1 MKIIKPLI
9 ALSLSL
15 ASASTFAWS
24 NHTLVSHTLLSTLPE
39 VRDAQPVKVETIES
53 FLIANEQK
61 LEAFLAKQETQMR
74 STLWHYAP
82 RPDAL
87 AFKATGNADTIRDRF
102 TRAIR
107 INPNM
112 KLPLY
117 LQLLPGDQRNN
128 KAIAPKDVTVF
139 NNVTYLADVQL
150 VQLTSGE
157 MVAPVDVATSA
168 NDEPDHGLDI
178 GLFTDSKT
186 DYGQE
191 YGFGV
196 QPFGNPNLEYGTQ
209 APFHMGFYHE
219 SSVLYSL
226 GAFLKETYPEYR
238 ISLFKQLS
246 EFAFENGHDYWG
258 WRFMGWGMHYI
269 ADFSNP
275 YHITPVPGNSTL
287 DTLYPGVLGLAGF
300 PQAQIDATQLVSN
313 RHTVLEDFQSLIMST
328 AFIKHNHEHQTIK
341 ALHAPETIREYK
353 HADIIHVFAKE
364 SYDKSVHINDVI
376 DQTMPDNFVSDVTV
390 EYSDLGVE
398 SQLVDIVKKESGDE
412 GFQSLLDTISDLLS
426 DFSSNGASYVQ
437 GIMAKDKPA
446 LGQVE

>member
-39 VRDAQPVKVETIES
+39 VRDAQPVKVESIES

>member
-9 ALSLSL
+9 ALSLGF
-15 ASASTFAWS
+15 ASAATLAWS

-61 LEAFLAKQETQMR
+61 LEVFLASQEIQMR
-74 STLWHYAP
+74 SILWHYAP

-87 AFKATGNADTIRDRF
+87 AFKATGDADTIRDRF

-117 LQLLPGDQRNN
+117 LQLLPGVQRDN
-128 KAIAPKDVTVF
+128 KAIAPKDITIF
-139 NNVTYLADVQL
+139 NDVGYLADVQL
-150 VQLTSGE
+150 VQLSEGD
-157 MVAPVDVATSA
+157 MVAPVDVATTA

-219 SSVLYSL
+219 SSLLYAA

-269 ADFSNP
+269 GDFSNP

-287 DTLYPGVLGLAGF
+287 DTLYPGILGLAGF
-300 PQAQIDATQLVSN
+300 PQAQKDATQLVSN

-328 AFIKHNHEHQTIK
+328 AFENHNHEHQTIK
-341 ALHAPETIREYK
+341 ALHAPETTREYK
-353 HADIIHVFAKE
+353 HADIIHVFAKG
-364 SYDKSVHINDVI
+364 SYDKSEHINDVI
-376 DQTMPDNFVSDVTV
+376 DQTMPENFVSDVTV
-390 EYSDLGVE
+390 EYSDLGVKSE
-398 SQLVDIVKKESGDE
+398 LIKIVKQESGDE
-412 GFQSLLDTISDLLS
+412 GVQSLLDSISDLLS
-426 DFSSNGASYVQ
+426 DFSENGASYIK
-437 GIMAKDKPA
+437 GIVDKK
-446 LGQVE
+446 

>member
-15 ASASTFAWS
+15 ASATTLAWS
-24 NHTLVSHTLLSTLPE
+24 NHTLVSNTLLSTLPE
-39 VRDAQPVKVETIES
+39 VRDAQPVKVEAIES
-53 FLIANEQK
+53 FLVANEQK
-61 LEAFLAKQETQMR
+61 LEVFLAKQESQMR
-74 STLWHYAP
+74 TNLWHYAP
-82 RPDAL
+82 RPNDL
-87 AFKATGNADTIRDRF
+87 AFKATGDASTIRDRF

-128 KAIAPKDVTVF
+128 KTIAPADVTIF
-139 NNVTYLADVQL
+139 NDHGYLADVQL
-150 VQLTSGE
+150 VQLSAGE

-191 YGFGV
+191 YGFGK
-196 QPFGNPNLEYGTQ
+196 QPFGNPNLEYSSQ

-219 SSVLYSL
+219 SPILYSL
-226 GAFLKETYPEYR
+226 GRFLKETYPEYR
-238 ISLFKQLS
+238 ISLFRQLS

-287 DTLYPGVLGLAGF
+287 DTLYPGVLSLIGF
-300 PQAQIDATQLVSN
+300 PQTQVDATQLVSN
-313 RHTVLEDFQSLIMST
+313 RHTVLEDFQSLVMST
-328 AFIKHNHEHQTIK
+328 AFINHNHKHQTIK
-341 ALHAPETIREYK
+341 ALHAPKTVREYQ
-353 HADIIHVFAKE
+353 HTDIIQVFAKR
-364 SYDKSVHINDVI
+364 SYEKSKHIDDVI
-376 DQTMPDNFVSDVTV
+376 EQTMPEKFVRDTTV
-390 EYSDLGVE
+390 EYSDLGVKF
-398 SQLVDIVKKESGDE
+398 QLVEIMKKESGEE

-426 DFSSNGASYVQ
+426 DFSENGASYVNS
-437 GIMAKDKPA
+437 IVTKDDPKH
-446 LGQVE
+446 

>member
-1 MKIIKPLI
+1 MKLI
-9 ALSLSL
+9 PSIFVLALGLISQSVLG
-15 ASASTFAWS
+15 WS
-24 NHTLVSHTLLSTLPE
+24 NHTLVSHTLLSSIPE
-39 VRDAQPVKVETIES
+39 VNNAKPVKVETIES
-53 FLIANEQK
+53 FLTANEKK
-61 LEAFLAKQETQMR
+61 LESFLAKQETYMR
-74 STLWHYAP
+74 ANLWHYAP

-87 AFKATGNADTIRDRF
+87 AFKATGDSTTIRDRF
-102 TRAIR
+102 THAIR

-117 LQLLPGDQRNN
+117 LQLLPGDQRQA
-128 KAIAPKDVTVF
+128 KAIAPNDVTVF
-139 NNVTYLADVQL
+139 KNVTYLADVQL
-150 VQLTSGE
+150 VQLHEGE

-186 DYGQE
+186 DYGLE

-219 SSVLYSL
+219 SDVLYTL

-238 ISLFKQLS
+238 ITLFKQLS

-269 ADFSNP
+269 GDFSNP

-287 DTLYPGVLGLAGF
+287 ETLYPGVMSLIGL
-300 PQAQIDATQLVSN
+300 PQVQKDATQLVSN
-313 RHTVLEDFQSLIMST
+313 RHTVLEDFQSLVMST
-328 AFIKHNHEHQTIK
+328 AFKAHDHNHQTIK
-341 ALHAPETIREYK
+341 ALHAPTEVRKYHDK
-353 HADIIHVFAKE
+353 DIIDVFSKI
-364 SYDKSVHINDVI
+364 SYDKAEHINNVI
-376 DQTMPDNFVSDVTV
+376 DQTMPASFVNDVNV

-398 SQLVDIVKKESGDE
+398 LELVDIVKQESGVE
-412 GFQSLLDTISDLLS
+412 GVQSLLDTISDLLN
-426 DFSSNGASYVQ
+426 DFSGNGASYVK
-437 GIMAKDKPA
+437 GIIEKD
-446 LGQVE
+446 

>member
-437 GIMAKDKPA
+437 GIMAKDKPV

>member
-15 ASASTFAWS
+15 ASASTLAWS
-24 NHTLVSHTLLSTLPE
+24 NHTLVSHTLLATLPE
-39 VRDAQPVKVETIES
+39 VRDAQPVKVESIES

>member
-15 ASASTFAWS
+15 ASASTLAWS
-24 NHTLVSHTLLSTLPE
+24 NHTLVSHTLLATLPE
-39 VRDAQPVKVETIES
+39 VRDAQPVKVESIES

-219 SSVLYSL
+219 SSVLYAA

-246 EFAFENGHDYWG
+246 EFAFENGNDYWG

-313 RHTVLEDFQSLIMST
+313 RHTVLEDFQSLVMST

>member
-15 ASASTFAWS
+15 ASASTLAWS
-24 NHTLVSHTLLSTLPE
+24 NHTLVSHTLLATLPE
-39 VRDAQPVKVETIES
+39 VRDAQPVKVESIES

-219 SSVLYSL
+219 SSVLYAA

>member
-61 LEAFLAKQETQMR
+61 LETFLAKQETQMR